1 MNAPCDPALLQPAPR
16 GAATEATEVWRVRP
30 ESIRLSSRALGW
42 GPVNIERREIEP
54 ASDFLPGGTTEH
66 LIFVNLADHHM
77 VCESDGEIIEGK
89 YAAGHVGVH
98 PSHTPVRWEWNTRLN
113 FLLMTLDPAFLNR
126 VAQETFGH
134 DSGTVE
140 LTFSDGKHDPAISN
154 IASALLREA
163 VSGDVGNRMLA
174 ESLANVL
181 AVHLIRHYS
190 GRPAQASAEVSAM
203 PTRAVSQAVRFIH
216 DNYARELSL
225 ADIGAAAR
233 LSSFHLTRV
242 FKKAMGMSPH
252 QYLVQ
257 VRVNSARALLTS
269 GGGRQSLAEVAAAV
283 GFSDQS
289 HLTRQF
295 KRVLGLTPK
304 QVRL

>member
-1 MNAPCDPALLQPAPR
+1 MNAPCDPALLKPAPR
-16 GAATEATEVWRVRP
+16 TAPADAVEVWRVRP
-30 ESIRLSSRALGW
+30 ESVRLSSRALGW
-42 GPVNIERREIEP
+42 GPLNIERREVEP

-66 LIFVNLADHHM
+66 LIFVNLADHHV
-77 VCESDGEIIEGK
+77 VCESDGEIIEGQ

-98 PSHTPVRWEWNTRLN
+98 PSHTPVRWEWDTRLN
-113 FLLMTLDPAFLNR
+113 FLLMTLDPAFLDR
-126 VAQETFGH
+126 VARETFGQ
-134 DSGTVE
+134 DGTPVE
-140 LTFSDGKHDPAISN
+140 LAFSEGKHDPAISN

-163 VSGDVGNRMLA
+163 LSGDVGNRMLA

-181 AVHLIRHYS
+181 AVHLIRHYA
-190 GRPAQASAEVSAM
+190 GRPAPASAELSAL

-216 DNYARELSL
+216 ANYARELSL
-225 ADIGAAAR
+225 AEIGAAAR
-233 LSSFHLTRV
+233 LSSFHLTRI
-242 FKKAMGMSPH
+242 FKKAMGVSPH

-257 VRVNSARALLTS
+257 VRVNSARALLRS
-269 GGGRQSLAEVAAAV
+269 GAGRQSLAEVAAAV

>member
-1 MNAPCDPALLQPAPR
+1 MNAPCDPALLKPALR
-16 GAATEATEVWRVRP
+16 GAAAEAVEAWRVRP

-42 GPVNIERREIEP
+42 GPLNIERREIEP

-66 LIFVNLADHHM
+66 MIFVNLADHHM
-77 VCESDGEIIEGK
+77 VCESDGEIIDGQ

-98 PSHTPVRWEWNTRLN
+98 PSHTPVRWEWDTRLN
-113 FLLMTLDPAFLNR
+113 FLLMTLDPAFLDR
-126 VAQETFGH
+126 VARETFGQ
-134 DSGTVE
+134 DGTTVE
-140 LTFSDGKHDPAISN
+140 LAFSEGKHDPAISN

-163 VSGDVGNRMLA
+163 LSGDVGNRMLA

-181 AVHLIRHYS
+181 AVHLIRHYA
-190 GRPAQASAEVSAM
+190 GRPARASAELSAI

-216 DNYARELSL
+216 ANYARELSL
-225 ADIGAAAR
+225 ADIGVAAR

-242 FKKAMGMSPH
+242 FKKAMGVSPH

-269 GGGRQSLAEVAAAV
+269 GAGRQSLAEVAAAV

>member
-1 MNAPCDPALLQPAPR
+1 MNAPCDPALLQPVPP
-16 GAATEATEVWRVRP
+16 GAGAEPVEVWRIRP
-30 ESIRLSSRALGW
+30 ESIRLSSRSLGW
-42 GPVNIERREIEP
+42 GPVNIERREVEP

-66 LIFVNLADHHM
+66 LIFVNLSDQHV
-77 VCESDGEIIEGK
+77 VCESDGEIIEGE

-98 PSHTPVRWEWNTRLN
+98 PSRTPVRWEWETRLN
-113 FLLMTLDPAFLNR
+113 FLLMTLEPAFLDR
-126 VAQETFGH
+126 VARDSFGQ
-134 DSGTVE
+134 DDATVE
-140 LTFSDGKHDPAISN
+140 LAYSEGKHDPVISN

-163 VSGDVGNRMLA
+163 LSGDVGNRMLA
-174 ESLANVL
+174 ESLASVL
-181 AVHLIRHYS
+181 AVHLIRHYA
-190 GRPAQASAEVSAM
+190 GRPPRAPVEGSVM

-216 DNYARELSL
+216 ANYARELSL
-225 ADIGAAAR
+225 ADIGEAAR

-257 VRVNSARALLTS
+257 VRVNTARALLTS
-269 GGGRQSLAEVAAAV
+269 GAGRQSLAEVAAAV

>member
-1 MNAPCDPALLQPAPR
+1 MNAPCDPALLKTEPR
-16 GAATEATEVWRVRP
+16 GAGAEAVEVALVRP
-30 ESIRLSSRALGW
+30 ESVRLSSRPLGW
-42 GPVNIERREIEP
+42 GPLNIERREVEP
-54 ASDFLPGGTTEH
+54 ARDFLPGGTTEH
-66 LIFVNLADHHM
+66 LIFVNLADHHV
-77 VCESDGEIIEGK
+77 VCESDGEIIEGQ

-98 PSHTPVRWEWNTRLN
+98 PSHTPVRWEWDTRLS
-113 FLLMTLDPAFLNR
+113 FLLMTLDPAFLDR
-126 VAQETFGH
+126 VARETFGAP
-134 DSGTVE
+134 VE
-140 LTFSDGKHDPAISN
+140 LIYSEGKHDPAISN

-163 VSGDVGNRMLA
+163 LSGDVGNRMLA

-181 AVHLIRHYS
+181 AVHLLRHYA
-190 GRPAQASAEVSAM
+190 GRPAQASSELSAL

-225 ADIGAAAR
+225 SDIGVAAR
-233 LSSFHLTRV
+233 LSPFHLARV

-257 VRVNSARALLTS
+257 VRVNTARALLTS
-269 GGGRQSLAEVAAAV
+269 GAGRQSLAEVATAV

-295 KRVLGLTPK
+295 KRVLGMTPK
-304 QVRL
+304 QVRI